1 MDCIYTDP
9 VNLGTGKM
17 PDWEYSKSACLF
29 AQSEIPLT
37 LIQSGNSE
45 EFYMN
50 KTISYG
56 DVLVLT
62 FLTIFLV
69 FGIVKFLTDFFIPK
83 LVNFRR
89 K

>member
-9 VNLGTGKM
+9 VNLGESNKS
-17 PDWEYSKSACLF
+17 DWEYSKSSCIF
-29 AQSEIPLT
+29 TDQEIPLT

-56 DVLVLT
+56 DILVLT